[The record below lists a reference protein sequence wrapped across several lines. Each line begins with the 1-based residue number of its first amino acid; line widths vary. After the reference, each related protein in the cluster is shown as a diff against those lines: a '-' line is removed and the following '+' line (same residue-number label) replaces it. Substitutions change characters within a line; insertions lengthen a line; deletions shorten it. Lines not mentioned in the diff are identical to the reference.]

1 MSQPGCGDGTLG
13 PQTADRALAW
23 GAFGWQGRAMTEP
36 SPFPP
41 AAPPPRAVAPGLY
54 LVATPIGNLRDMT
67 LRALDVLAAAEV
79 VLAEDTRVTGKLLSA
94 YGLKTRLERC
104 DDHASARAA
113 EAAIERIAAGA
124 VVALVSDA
132 GTPLVS
138 DPGYVVAR
146 AVIAAGLPVHP
157 IPGASSL
164 LAALCIAG
172 LPADRV
178 TFAGFLPPKSAARKT
193 TLETLRAGRQTLVF
207 FESGPRLADSL
218 ADMAEVLGPRP
229 AAVARELTKLYEECV
244 RGPLDQLAVNP
255 RCQAPKGE
263 IVIVVGPGEE
273 QASSAADIDA
283 ALSEA
288 LGRLAPGEA
297 AAEVSKALGLA
308 RKPLYQRALE
318 LKGR

>member
-1 MSQPGCGDGTLG
+1 
-13 PQTADRALAW
+13 
-23 GAFGWQGRAMTEP
+23 MTEP

-41 AAPPPRAVAPGLY
+41 IAPPPRSVASGLY

-67 LRALDVLAAAEV
+67 LRALDVLAAADL

-94 YGLKTRLERC
+94 YGLKARLERC
-104 DDHASARAA
+104 DDHASERAA
-113 EAAIERIAAGA
+113 AVAIERLQAGE

-138 DPGYVVAR
+138 DPGFVVAR

-157 IPGASSL
+157 IPGPSSL

-178 TFAGFLPPKSAARKT
+178 LFAGFLPAKSGARRAM
-193 TLETLRAGRQTLVF
+193 LEELRTARQTLVF

-218 ADMAEVLGPRP
+218 ADMAAVLGPRP
-229 AAVARELTKLYEECV
+229 AAVARELTKMFEECV
-244 RGPLDQLAVNP
+244 RGTLPDLAVDP

-263 IVIVVGPGEE
+263 IVIVIGPGETE
-273 QASSAADIDA
+273 IATEADADA
-283 ALSEA
+283 ALVEA
-288 LGRLAPGEA
+288 LTRLPPGEA
-297 AAEVSKALGLA
+297 ASEVSHALDLPRKALY
-308 RKPLYQRALE
+308 KRALA
-318 LKGR
+318 LQGRD